1 MRSWKLVMMTAALA
15 SVAGCKTGTTDS
27 GVNSTPPPPTATS
40 SGSPAGTT
48 TGTTAATTAGTPS
61 GSGGG
66 GAPSIPT
73 LINVN
78 LQNVLNNLSVSLQV
92 NRNSI
97 PVTAQVPIDVAAA
110 VCGVSVDALAA
121 SFANGHGTCTATT
134 TTPQL
139 NQIVQQ
145 QISTGGDV
153 KGGNQTLNTGSGGG

>member
-1 MRSWKLVMMTAALA
+1 MRSWKLVIVAAALA
-15 SVAGCKTGTTDS
+15 GAAGCKTGTTDS
-27 GVNSTPPPPTATS
+27 GVNSTPNDTATPAPADGGD
-40 SGSPAGTT
+40 SGGST
-48 TGTTAATTAGTPS
+48 S
-61 GSGGG
+61 GGGGG
-66 GAPSIPT
+66 GAPSVPT

-97 PVTAQVPIDVAAA
+97 PVTAQVPVDVAAA
-110 VCGVSVDALAA
+110 VCGVSVEVLAA
-121 SFANGHGTCTATT
+121 SAANGHGTCTATT

-153 KGGNQTLNTGSGGG
+153 QGGDQTLNTGGSSGS

>member
-1 MRSWKLVMMTAALA
+1 MRSWKLVIVAAALA
-15 SVAGCKTGTTDS
+15 GVAGCKTDS
-27 GVNSTPPPPTATS
+27 GGDHVNSAGSTATT
-40 SGSPAGTT
+40 PDGTA
-48 TGTTAATTAGTPS
+48 TATPTPTPS
-61 GSGGG
+61 GGGSGGSSG
-66 GAPSIPT
+66 TPSIPT

-153 KGGNQTLNTGSGGG
+153 NGGDQTLNTGSGSG

>member
-1 MRSWKLVMMTAALA
+1 MRSWKLVMVAAALA
-15 SVAGCKTGTTDS
+15 GLAGCKTDSADS
-27 GVNSTPPPPTATS
+27 GVNSTPPPSTS
-40 SGSPAGTT
+40 TSGGTSGGST
-48 TGTTAATTAGTPS
+48 T

-66 GAPSIPT
+66 GGSGPSIPT
-73 LINVN
+73 LVNVN

-121 SFANGHGTCTATT
+121 SLANGHGTCTATT

-153 KGGNQTLNTGSGGG
+153 NGGDQTLNTGSGGG